1 MFLKR
6 DRKNYDLG
14 VAIKGWFSLIYNG
27 LSLFKENT
35 SRYLF
40 IIFNYLIRKTTQFY
54 LSHDNTRHLFYI

>member
-40 IIFNYLIRKTTQFY
+40 IICLIT
-54 LSHDNTRHLFYI
+54 